1 MQDLMVFE
9 RIHHHCI
16 EDLQKSTYRQ
26 FQEMRNGRRRVVD
39 CGRRKRMAMVPTK
52 RDYSLLGRDAQ
63 AAVAN
68 GLSAAEWYHTEIPRK
83 QMKELMKR
91 EDGPAIRDTAIWF
104 GSLILFGGLG
114 VYFWGT
120 WWAVPF
126 FLAYGVLYGSASDS
140 RWHECGHGTAFKT
153 MWMNDV
159 VYQVACFMIMR
170 NPVTW
175 RWSHTRHHT
184 DTVIVGRD
192 PEIAV
197 MRPPDLLRLVLNFFG
212 ILDVWHAVIEM
223 VRNAFGVISAAEKT
237 FIPEMEQPKAIR
249 IARIWFAIYL
259 ATISLSFYLGSIL
272 PLMLI
277 GLPRLYGA
285 WHHVL
290 TGLLQHGGLADN
302 VTDHRLNSRTVYMN
316 PISRFIYWN
325 MNYHVEHHMFP
336 MVPYHA
342 LPRLHAMIK
351 HDLPAPNP
359 SMLHGYREMI
369 PAFLRQLRNEDYFLK
384 RDLPP
389 TAKPYREEFHS
400 DALVHAAE

>member
-1 MQDLMVFE
+1 MQAAAL
-9 RIHHHCI
+9 
-16 EDLQKSTYRQ
+16 
-26 FQEMRNGRRRVVD
+26 
-39 CGRRKRMAMVPTK
+39 AMPTR
-52 RDYSLLGRDAQ
+52 RDYSLIGRDSQ
-63 AAVAN
+63 LAVES
-68 GLSAAEWYHTEIPRK
+68 GLAAAEWYHTDIPRK

-91 EDGPAIRDTAIWF
+91 SDGPAIRDTAIWL
-104 GSLILFGGLG
+104 GSMLIFAGLG

-120 WWAVPF
+120 WLCVPF

-153 MWMNDV
+153 RWMNDV
-159 VYQVACFMIMR
+159 VYQIACFMIMR

-197 MRPPDLLRLVLNFFG
+197 MRPPDLSACRIEFLRYFG
-212 ILDVWHAVIEM
+212 CL
-223 VRNAFGVISAAEKT
+223 
-237 FIPEMEQPKAIR
+237 
-249 IARIWFAIYL
+249 ARHGRHHPQRLGNCQRRGKDLHSGAGTAKGDPHRPHL
-259 ATISLSFYLGSIL
+259 ARDLCRHDRGLSLYLGSIL
-272 PLMLI
+272 PLVLI

-302 VTDHRLNSRTVYMN
+302 VTDHRLNSRTVLMN
-316 PISRFIYWN
+316 PVSRFIYWN

-342 LPRLHAMIK
+342 LPQLHAMIK
-351 HDLPAPNP
+351 HDLPAANP
-359 SMLHGYREMI
+359 SILHGYREMV

-384 RDLPP
+384 RELPP
-389 TAKPYREEFHS
+389 TAKPYREEFHGES
-400 DALVHAAE
+400 VAAAAE